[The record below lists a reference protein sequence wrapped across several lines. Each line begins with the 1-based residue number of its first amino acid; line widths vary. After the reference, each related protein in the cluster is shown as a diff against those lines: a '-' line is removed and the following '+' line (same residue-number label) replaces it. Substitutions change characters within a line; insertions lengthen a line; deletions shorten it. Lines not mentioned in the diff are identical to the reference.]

1 MPLTSDVAE
10 AAQEAMIQL
19 GERLASQSGGAGT
32 AQVVRARLQSAQLK
46 SDMQAFKAAN
56 PRCDLE
62 DFVRWHS
69 PRDWLPEEGSLPA
82 RLSDRMREPGNLWAQ
97 LWGAT
102 LPVAAAQQR
111 PLFDAAREAE
121 IILHQLEV
129 LPPQQLLPQ
138 LVACAFEL

>member
-1 MPLTSDVAE
+1 MPLTADVAE
-10 AAQEAMIQL
+10 AAQEAMLQL
-19 GERLASQSGGAGT
+19 GERLAEQKGGALTG
-32 AQVVRARLQSAQLK
+32 QVVRARLQSAQLK

-69 PRDWLPEEGSLPA
+69 PRDWLPEELPLLPA
-82 RLSDRMREPGNLWAQ
+82 RLSERMREPGNLWAQ

-121 IILHQLEV
+121 IVLHQLDS
-129 LPPQQLLPQ
+129 P
-138 LVACAFEL
+138 